1 MYFAPETVI
10 KESNNHMFVTT
21 DAWFGKNNNELNNP
35 YNQISLSNI
44 NLRL

>member
-10 KESNNHMFVTT
+10 NESNNHVCHVTMTT
-21 DAWFGKNNNELNNP
+21 DAWFGKNNNDP